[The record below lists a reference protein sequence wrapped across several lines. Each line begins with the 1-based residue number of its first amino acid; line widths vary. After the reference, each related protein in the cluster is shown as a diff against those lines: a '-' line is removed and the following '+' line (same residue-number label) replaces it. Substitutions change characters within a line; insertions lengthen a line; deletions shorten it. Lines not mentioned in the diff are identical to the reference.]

1 MLRRGHVLPLA
12 AFALFTTVAPALAG
26 PPLLCH
32 PFDIGD
38 ARSLPWDGREWSQ
51 GRRDYNVANLVADTE
66 AILTPT
72 APVIVRMETLRRA
85 ALYASLDGK
94 VAAQL
99 LQTLNARA
107 AAAERA
113 GSSSPAAAMALFDAG
128 YLTETYRQ
136 ISQLGRFDGLG
147 TRSATIAGV
156 IGKASGKTLMDRTI
170 ALRPDD
176 GAIQFAA
183 ALVAASSDKTAY
195 AQHAAKAREGA
206 SKDPLL
212 ARNIKQLS

>member
-1 MLRRGHVLPLA
+1 MLRRRHLVPFA
-12 AFALFTTVAPALAG
+12 AFALLATVAPVIAG

-38 ARSLPWDGREWSQ
+38 ARSLPWDAREWSQ
-51 GRRDYNVANLVADTE
+51 GRKDYNVANLVADTE

-99 LQTLNARA
+99 LGMVNARA
-107 AAAERA
+107 AAAEKP
-113 GSSSPAAAMALFDAG
+113 GNSSPAAAMALFDAG

-147 TRSATIAGV
+147 IRSATIAGV
-156 IGKASGKTLMDRTI
+156 IGKADGKTLMDRTI

-176 GAIQFAA
+176 GAIRFAA
-183 ALVAASSDKTAY
+183 ALVAVSTDRSAY
-195 AQHAAKAREGA
+195 LQHAAKAREGA

>member
-1 MLRRGHVLPLA
+1 MLGRRHVIPLGV
-12 AFALFTTVAPALAG
+12 FALFATVAPVLAG

-38 ARSLPWDGREWSQ
+38 ARSLPWGPDWSQ
-51 GRRDYNVANLVADTE
+51 GRSDYTVANLVADTE

-94 VAAQL
+94 VARQL
-99 LQTLNARA
+99 LQSLNARA
-107 AAAERA
+107 TAAERA
-113 GSSSPAAAMALFDAG
+113 GNSSPATAMALFDAG

-136 ISQLGRFDGLG
+136 ISDLGRSSGWG

-156 IGKASGKTLMDRTI
+156 IGKANGRSFMDRTI

-183 ALVAASSDKTAY
+183 ALVAASTDRSAY
-195 AQHAAKAREGA
+195 QEHAARAREGV

>member
-1 MLRRGHVLPLA
+1 MLGRRHVIPLGV
-12 AFALFTTVAPALAG
+12 FALFATVAPVLAG

-38 ARSLPWDGREWSQ
+38 ARSLPWGPDWSQ
-51 GRRDYNVANLVADTE
+51 GRSEYNVANLVADTE

-94 VAAQL
+94 VARAL
-99 LQTLNARA
+99 LQSLNARA
-107 AAAERA
+107 TAAERA
-113 GSSSPAAAMALFDAG
+113 GNSSPATAMALFDAG

-136 ISQLGRFDGLG
+136 ISDLGRSSGWG
-147 TRSATIAGV
+147 ARSATITGV
-156 IGKASGKTLMDRTI
+156 IGKATGKSFMDRTI

-176 GAIQFAA
+176 AAIQFAA
-183 ALVAASSDKTAY
+183 ALVAASSDRSAY
-195 AQHAAKAREGA
+195 QEHAARARDGA
-206 SKDPLL
+206 ARDPLL

>member
-1 MLRRGHVLPLA
+1 MLRRCQLVPLA
-12 AFALFTTVAPALAG
+12 ALALLVTVAPAMAG

-38 ARSLPWDGREWSQ
+38 ARSLPWGREWSQ
-51 GRRDYNVANLVADTE
+51 GRSDYNVANLVADTE

-85 ALYASLDGK
+85 ALYASLDGRI
-94 VAAQL
+94 AAGL
-99 LQTLNARA
+99 LQTLHARVV
-107 AAAERA
+107 AAERA
-113 GSSSPAAAMALFDAG
+113 GSASPATAMALFDAG

-136 ISQLGRFDGLG
+136 IAQLGHFDGLG
-147 TRSATIAGV
+147 RSATIAGV
-156 IGKASGKTLMDRTI
+156 IGKANGKTLMDRTI

-183 ALVAASSDKTAY
+183 ALVTASSDRSAY
-195 AQHAAKAREGA
+195 LQHAAKAREGV

-212 ARNIKQLS
+212 ARNIKQLA

>member
-1 MLRRGHVLPLA
+1 MLRRHHVLPVGV
-12 AFALFTTVAPALAG
+12 FALLATVAPALAG

-38 ARSLPWDGREWSQ
+38 ARSLPWGRDWSQ
-51 GRRDYNVANLVADTE
+51 GRSDYNVANLVADTE

-94 VAAQL
+94 IAAQL
-99 LQTLNARA
+99 LQSLNARA

-113 GSSSPAAAMALFDAG
+113 GSSSPATAMALFDAG

-147 TRSATIAGV
+147 TRSSTIAGV
-156 IGKASGKTLMDRTI
+156 IGKATGKTLMDRTI

-183 ALVAASSDKTAY
+183 ALVAASTDRSAY
-195 AQHAAKAREGA
+195 LQHAEKAREGA

>member
-1 MLRRGHVLPLA
+1 MLRRRLVIPLGV
-12 AFALFTTVAPALAG
+12 FALFATVAPVLAG

-38 ARSLPWDGREWSQ
+38 ARSLPWGPDWSQ
-51 GRRDYNVANLVADTE
+51 GRSDYNVANLVGDTE
-66 AILTPT
+66 AILTPAT
-72 APVIVRMETLRRA
+72 PVIVRMETLRRA

-94 VAAQL
+94 VARQL
-99 LQTLNARA
+99 LQSLNARA
-107 AAAERA
+107 TAAERA
-113 GSSSPAAAMALFDAG
+113 GDSSPATAMALFDAG

-136 ISQLGRFDGLG
+136 ISDLGRSSGWG
-147 TRSATIAGV
+147 ARSATIAGV
-156 IGKASGKTLMDRTI
+156 IGKANGRSFMDRTI

-183 ALVAASSDKTAY
+183 ALVAASTDRSACL
-195 AQHAAKAREGA
+195 QHAARAREGA

-212 ARNIKQLS
+212 AKNIKQLS

>member
-1 MLRRGHVLPLA
+1 MLRHRLVLPLVL
-12 AFALFTTVAPALAG
+12 FALFAMAAPVLAG

-72 APVIVRMETLRRA
+72 TPVIVRMETLRRA
-85 ALYASLDGK
+85 ALYASLDGR

-99 LQTLNARA
+99 LQRLHARA
-107 AAAERA
+107 AAAERTSA
-113 GSSSPAAAMALFDAG
+113 PASALALFDAG

-147 TRSATIAGV
+147 TRSQTITAV
-156 IGKASGKTLMDRTI
+156 LGKADGKKFMDRTI

-183 ALVAASSDKTAY
+183 ALVAASTDKTAY
-195 AQHAAKAREGA
+195 AQHAAKAREGV

>member
-1 MLRRGHVLPLA
+1 MLRRRHVIPLGV
-12 AFALFTTVAPALAG
+12 FALFATVAPVLAG

-38 ARSLPWDGREWSQ
+38 ARSLPWGPDWSQ
-51 GRRDYNVANLVADTE
+51 GRSDYNVANLVADTA

-85 ALYASLDGK
+85 ALYASLDGT
-94 VAAQL
+94 VARHL
-99 LQTLNARA
+99 LQSLNARA
-107 AAAERA
+107 TAAERA
-113 GSSSPAAAMALFDAG
+113 GNSSPATAMALFDAG

-136 ISQLGRFDGLG
+136 ISDLGRSSGWG

-156 IGKASGKTLMDRTI
+156 IGKASGRSFMDRTI

-183 ALVAASSDKTAY
+183 ALVAASTDRSAY
-195 AQHAAKAREGA
+195 QQHAAKAREGA

-212 ARNIKQLS
+212 AKNIKQLT

>member
-1 MLRRGHVLPLA
+1 MLRRRLVLPLGLFVLFAMA
-12 AFALFTTVAPALAG
+12 APVLAG

-51 GRRDYNVANLVADTE
+51 GRRDYNVATLVADTE

-72 APVIVRMETLRRA
+72 TPVIVRMETLRRA

-99 LQTLNARA
+99 IQTLNARA
-107 AAAERA
+107 AAAERT
-113 GSSSPAAAMALFDAG
+113 SSPASALALFDAG
-128 YLTETYRQ
+128 YLTETFRQ
-136 ISQLGRFDGLG
+136 IGDLGRSSGWAA
-147 TRSATIAGV
+147 RSATIAGV
-156 IGKASGKTLMDRTI
+156 IGKVNGKSFMDRTI

-183 ALVAASSDKTAY
+183 ALVAASTDRSAY
-195 AQHAAKAREGA
+195 LQHAAKARDAA
-206 SKDPLL
+206 SRDPLL

>member
-1 MLRRGHVLPLA
+1 MLRRRHVIPLGV
-12 AFALFTTVAPALAG
+12 FALFATVAPVLAG

-38 ARSLPWDGREWSQ
+38 ARSLPWGPDWSQ
-51 GRRDYNVANLVADTE
+51 GRSDYNVANLVADTA

-85 ALYASLDGK
+85 ALYASLDGT
-94 VAAQL
+94 VARQL
-99 LQTLNARA
+99 LQSLNARA
-107 AAAERA
+107 TAAERA
-113 GSSSPAAAMALFDAG
+113 GNSSPATAMALFDAG
-128 YLTETYRQ
+128 YLRETYRQ
-136 ISQLGRFDGLG
+136 ISDLGRSSGWG

-156 IGKASGKTLMDRTI
+156 IGKANGRSFMDRTI

-183 ALVAASSDKTAY
+183 ALVAASTDRSAY
-195 AQHAAKAREGA
+195 LQHAAKAREGA

-212 ARNIKQLS
+212 AKNIKQLT